1 MLFVVPFTC
10 NEGIKPNEYS
20 ITKDFFKKKTFKKE
34 RKSSLITNKVF
45 PAANTFFLSTNFA
58 FWELIYAWW

>member
-10 NEGIKPNEYS
+10 NEDIKPNEYL
-20 ITKDFFKKKTFKKE
+20 ITKDLKKKTFKKE

-45 PAANTFFLSTNFA
+45 PAANTFFLV
-58 FWELIYAWW
+58 LILHFEN